1 MNLYAKQKH
10 SHRTQMYI
18 WCLVTSGKIFLFWSY
33 NMESRKNVDV
43 NAYMSERA
51 YTHVSCRS
59 VWRDAGVGSLLG
71 IRFSSA
77 GVVNAG
83 GVPEHEMK

>member
-1 MNLYAKQKH
+1 
-10 SHRTQMYI
+10 
-18 WCLVTSGKIFLFWSY
+18 
-33 NMESRKNVDV
+33 MEYRKNVDG

-51 YTHVSCRS
+51 YAHVPCRS

-83 GVPEHEMK
+83 GVPEDEMK

>member
-10 SHRTQMYI
+10 SHRTQMYA
-18 WCLVTSGKIFLFWSY
+18 WCLVTSGNIFLFWRY

-43 NAYMSERA
+43 NAYVSERA
-51 YTHVSCRS
+51 YVHVPCRS

-71 IRFSSA
+71 SGSA
-77 GVVNAG
+77 V
-83 GVPEHEMK
+83 

>member
-10 SHRTQMYI
+10 SHVCM
-18 WCLVTSGKIFLFWSY
+18 CLVTSGQIFLFWSY
-33 NMESRKNVDV
+33 NMESRKNVDA
-43 NAYMSERA
+43 NAYMSELVYA
-51 YTHVSCRS
+51 HVPCRS

-77 GVVNAG
+77 GG
-83 GVPEHEMK
+83 S